1 MEKPKRIITAK
12 ETIELQKKKAERIP
26 QELRQ
31 GIDDIKG
38 IYSDELIEYLE
49 ALLSFEI
56 NIVNDNTYD
65 EERLQVLKRLKLFR
79 RLVDYN
85 VFEYAK
91 KIIRQTDER
100 IEISERYFE
109 YFPNFEANY
118 NVYTEYSKTLF
129 RTSFINEKGESKISF
144 TVYQT
149 EKNDEKIDER
159 LEELYKIYNKEKQTI
174 NPIQKDNNIISSLD
188 PHYLWQEKQN
198 EKIYYYRNLIK
209 EIKARRNLNDSEQ
222 IEQELGNKI
231 YNNLKKEYGPFSE
244 EPGIIESEKAEV
256 KEYCLVKKT
265 PFVNIYTIKKYY

>member
-12 ETIELQKKKAERIP
+12 ETIEEQKKKAVRTP

-31 GIDDIKG
+31 GIEDIKG

-65 EERLQVLKRLKLFR
+65 EERLEVLKRLKIFR

-91 KIIRQTDER
+91 KIIRETDER
-100 IEISERYFE
+100 LEITNRYFE

-118 NVYTEYSKTLF
+118 NAYIEDSKTLF
-129 RTSFINEKGESKISF
+129 RTNFINEKGGSKISF

-149 EKNDEKIDER
+149 EKNDEKTEER
-159 LEELYKIYNKEKQTI
+159 LEELYKIYNDEKQAI
-174 NPIQKDNNIISSLD
+174 NPINKDNNIISSLD

-198 EKIYYYRNLIK
+198 EKLYHYKTLIK
-209 EIKARRNLNDSEQ
+209 EIKARRNLNDNEK
-222 IEQELGNKI
+222 IEEEIGNKI
-231 YNNLKKEYGPFSE
+231 YETLKKEYGPFNKTK
-244 EPGIIESEKAEV
+244 GTIESSETMI
-256 KEYCLVKKT
+256 KEYRTLKET